1 LYNKKLP
8 KNCRYLFTNRIYKKD
23 ENSFIWS
30 KRLFMSKECATI
42 EERRM
47 FPVLIINLD
56 GAFGCWDDS
65 SYKYYILRPK
75 ILESII

>member
-1 LYNKKLP
+1 
-8 KNCRYLFTNRIYKKD
+8 
-23 ENSFIWS
+23 
-30 KRLFMSKECATI
+30 MSKECATI